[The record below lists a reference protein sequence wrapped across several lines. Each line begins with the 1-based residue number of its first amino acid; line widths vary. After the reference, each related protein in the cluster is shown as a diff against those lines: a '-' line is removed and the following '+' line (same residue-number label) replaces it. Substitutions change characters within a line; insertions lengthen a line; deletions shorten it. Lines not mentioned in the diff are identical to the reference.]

1 MNKRGIGFKY
11 ENLAKN
17 FLLNKDLEYIQS
29 NYYSEYGEIDL
40 IFKDTDETLLFV
52 EVRYRKNDTFGLA
65 EETITKSKFNK
76 IVNTSLNYIAEK
88 EWTGAYR
95 YDLIAINGEEIIW
108 VKNLI

>member
-17 FLLNKDLEYIQS
+17 FLLNKGLEYIQS
-29 NYYSEYGEIDL
+29 NYYFEHGEIDL
-40 IFKDTDETLLFV
+40 IFKEAEEILLFV
-52 EVRYRKNDTFGLA
+52 EVRYRKNDTYGLA
-65 EETITKSKFNK
+65 EETITKSKLNK
-76 IVNTSLNYIAEK
+76 IIKTSLNYITEK